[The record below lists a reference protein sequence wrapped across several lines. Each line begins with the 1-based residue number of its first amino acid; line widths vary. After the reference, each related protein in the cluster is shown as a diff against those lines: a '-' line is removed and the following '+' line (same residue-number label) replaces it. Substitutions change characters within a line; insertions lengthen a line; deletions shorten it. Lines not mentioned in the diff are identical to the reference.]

1 MRCPPFVDTSE
12 KDDPMP
18 NLNRSAIAVPDITVH
33 LDDGTEHVAKPSIGD
48 MAKYDILRVR
58 KGWPKRDD
66 AEVLFITVLAWIA
79 LRRTGSYKGQVDDF
93 IDQLV
98 SLDTDDDEDAD
109 DDGVEL

>member
-1 MRCPPFVDTSE
+1 
-12 KDDPMP
+12 MP
-18 NLNRSAIAVPDITVH
+18 NLNRSSIAVPDITVH
-33 LDDGTEHVAKPSIGD
+33 LADGTEHLAKPSIGD

-79 LRRTGSYKGQVDDF
+79 LRRVGAYKGQVDDF
-93 IDQLV
+93 IDQLD
-98 SLDTDDDEDAD
+98 SLETDEDDEETEDPEDAD